1 MSNLNKRILTSLPLS
16 ILAVYA
22 VYNNVILILSLY
34 IISAI
39 LIFEISNIL
48 KNIFKRNKINSF
60 IFLNLFILYICL
72 FALQIYFFLSGE
84 SENKQTVFLFILS
97 ICIFTD
103 IGGYIFGNIF
113 KGPKLT
119 KISPNKT
126 YAGMLGG
133 FLLSLVAAL
142 IFSEYQNIFSVIDYL
157 SELKRNMLIYVLII
171 VFISAISQ
179 IGDLAISYIKR
190 LAKVKNTGKLLPGHG
205 GLLDR
210 FDGIIFAVPISY
222 ILIKYLI

>member
-1 MSNLNKRILTSLPLS
+1 MSNLNKRILTSFPLS

-22 VYNNVILILSLY
+22 VYNNVILIFSLY

-72 FALQIYFFLSGE
+72 FASQIYFFLSGE
-84 SENKQTVFLFILS
+84 SENKQIVFLFILS

-103 IGGYIFGNIF
+103 IGGYIFGKTL
-113 KGPKLT
+113 KGKKIT
-119 KISPNKT
+119 SISPNKT
-126 YAGMLGG
+126 YAGMVGSFVCSLIISIIFIRYFNLSINLVFFT
-133 FLLSLVAAL
+133 FLISLISQSGDL
-142 IFSEYQNIFSVIDYL
+142 FISY
-157 SELKRNMLIYVLII
+157 LKRK
-171 VFISAISQ
+171 A
-179 IGDLAISYIKR
+179 DIKD
-190 LAKVKNTGKLLPGHG
+190 TGNFLPGHG

-210 FDGIIFAVPISY
+210 MDGMIFAIPIG
-222 ILIKYLI
+222 IKIFVFF

>member
-1 MSNLNKRILTSLPLS
+1 MSNLNKRILTAFPLS

-60 IFLNLFILYICL
+60 IFLNLFILFICL
-72 FALQIYFFLSGE
+72 FASQIYFFLSGE
-84 SENKQTVFLFILS
+84 TENKQTVFLFILS

-103 IGGYIFGNIF
+103 IGGYIFGKTL
-113 KGPKLT
+113 KGKKIT
-119 KISPNKT
+119 SISPNKT
-126 YAGMLGG
+126 YAGMVGSFVCSLIISIIFIRYFNLSINLVFFT
-133 FLLSLVAAL
+133 FLISLISQSGDL
-142 IFSEYQNIFSVIDYL
+142 FISY
-157 SELKRNMLIYVLII
+157 LKRK
-171 VFISAISQ
+171 A
-179 IGDLAISYIKR
+179 DIKD
-190 LAKVKNTGKLLPGHG
+190 TGNFLPGHG

-210 FDGIIFAVPISY
+210 MDGMIFAIPIG
-222 ILIKYLI
+222 IKIFVFF